1 MNTESARPGLR
12 QIQREA
18 GRAHIADVAAELFI
32 ERGYANTSVKAIAA
46 AAEVA
51 EATVFN
57 LFDTK
62 ATLLREAL
70 TRRVMDVVGD
80 WSERLAEME
89 RRDDPGDVID
99 LFNRFDEQVGPRA
112 LGVVRVFLEAA
123 AVEADVAEA
132 WRMSE
137 ETRLEIQQQILDV
150 LERGGWLR
158 TDRTRDQMARDLWL
172 TASPEL
178 YLKVQNAGLDDETY
192 WAWRAATLKALLLAP
207 SGD

>member
-32 ERGYANTSVKAIAA
+32 EGGYANTSVKAIAA

-123 AVEADVAEA
+123 AVDADVAKA

-137 ETRLEIQQQILDV
+137 ETRLDIQQQILDV

>member
-1 MNTESARPGLR
+1 MR

-18 GRAHIADVAAELFI
+18 GRAHIADVASVLFI
-32 ERGYANTSVKAIAA
+32 EGGYANTSVKSVAA
-46 AAEVA
+46 AAKVA

-70 TRRVMDVVGD
+70 ARRVMEVVGG
-80 WSERLAEME
+80 WSESLAEME

-99 LFNRFDEQVGPRA
+99 LFNRFDEQVAPRA

-123 AVEADVAEA
+123 AVDADVAEA
-132 WRMSE
+132 WRISE
-137 ETRLEIQQQILDV
+137 ETRCEIQQQILDV

-178 YLKVQNAGLDDETY
+178 YLKARNSELDDETY

-207 SGD
+207 S

>member
-32 ERGYANTSVKAIAA
+32 EGGYANTSVKAIAA

-80 WSERLAEME
+80 WSKRLAEME
-89 RRDDPGDVID
+89 RRDDPADVID

-123 AVEADVAEA
+123 AVDADVAKA
-132 WRMSE
+132 WRTSDVRHSWRSGHAGASVRFVARSSRLGAGRLTGGP
-137 ETRLEIQQQILDV
+137 TREQ
-150 LERGGWLR
+150 
-158 TDRTRDQMARDLWL
+158 
-172 TASPEL
+172 P
-178 YLKVQNAGLDDETY
+178 
-192 WAWRAATLKALLLAP
+192 TL
-207 SGD
+207 SNRESRVVS

>member
-18 GRAHIADVAAELFI
+18 GRAHIADVAAGLFI

-46 AAEVA
+46 AAGVA

-70 TRRVMDVVGD
+70 ARRVMDVVGD

-89 RRDDPGDVID
+89 RRDDPSDVID
-99 LFNRFDEQVGPRA
+99 SFNRFDEQVGPRA

-123 AVEADVAEA
+123 AVDADVAKA
-132 WRMSE
+132 WRTSE
-137 ETRLEIQQQILDV
+137 EKRLDVQQQILDV

-192 WAWRAATLKALLLAP
+192 WAWRAATLKALLIAP
-207 SGD
+207 SRD

>member
-1 MNTESARPGLR
+1 MTTESARPGLR

-32 ERGYANTSVKAIAA
+32 EGGYANTSVKAVAA
-46 AAEVA
+46 AAGVA

-99 LFNRFDEQVGPRA
+99 SFNRFDEQVGPRA

-123 AVEADVAEA
+123 GVDADVATA
-132 WRMSE
+132 WRVSE
-137 ETRLEIQQQILDV
+137 ETRLDIQQQILDV

-178 YLKVQNAGLDDETY
+178 YLKVQNAGLDDEAY

>member
-32 ERGYANTSVKAIAA
+32 EGGYANTSVKAIAA

-123 AVEADVAEA
+123 AVDADVATA
-132 WRMSE
+132 WRVSE
-137 ETRLEIQQQILDV
+137 ETRLDIQQQILDV

>member
-123 AVEADVAEA
+123 AVDADVAKA
-132 WRMSE
+132 WRMQE
-137 ETRLEIQQQILDV
+137 ETRLDIQQQILDV

>member
-18 GRAHIADVAAELFI
+18 GRAHIADVAAERFI
-32 ERGYANTSVKAIAA
+32 EGGYANTSVKAIAA
-46 AAEVA
+46 AAGVA

-158 TDRTRDQMARDLWL
+158 TDRTRDQMARELWL